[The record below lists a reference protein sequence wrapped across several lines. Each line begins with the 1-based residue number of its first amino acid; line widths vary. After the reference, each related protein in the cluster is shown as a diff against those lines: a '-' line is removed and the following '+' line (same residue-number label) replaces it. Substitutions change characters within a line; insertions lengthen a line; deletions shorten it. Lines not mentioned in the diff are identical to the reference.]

1 MRCATHKKEIVVNI
15 IKQEIT
21 ISTWDKPH
29 KIFIPLPGKKEYKKI
44 SVLADIKPTPTAVA
58 VYNYSGSLP
67 NNEHVYEFD
76 YVEIRK

>member
-1 MRCATHKKEIVVNI
+1 MNI

-44 SVLADIKPTPTAVA
+44 LKINSEEGGSRKFICVQLAEPCDTKSEAYKAGFKTIGTDMV
-58 VYNYSGSLP
+58 
-67 NNEHVYEFD
+67 
-76 YVEIRK
+76 